1 MIPHVLKVPLLFLR
15 HWALLLKLSLF
26 SQAHNNK
33 FHADKK
39 EKNKKYKKYVYDQI
53 SAQIEEAQK
62 DDT

>member
-1 MIPHVLKVPLLFLR
+1 MYKPNQIHHFSPH
-15 HWALLLKLSLF
+15 
-26 SQAHNNK
+26 QAHNNK

>member
-1 MIPHVLKVPLLFLR
+1 MKPDPLCSIISKLN
-15 HWALLLKLSLF
+15 LLKNF
-26 SQAHNNK
+26 RFHQQAHNNK

-53 SAQIEEAQK
+53 SAQIEEAQR